1 MSSHDMLHG
10 EYNCESTLN
19 LGDVVNAEQKGVA
32 IDDTTFEHCADQ
44 IPTRWPNTKQN
55 ITTMRLFKPWGMT
68 QPKFFHGDMRK
79 AWAGL
84 KTFAKASGARFLV
97 GISVTCQRHNDEKEW
112 AAGQEFIKYV
122 GAEHIMGVAVGNEID
137 LQVGGS
143 NRGCLHDLW
152 HNGGYLKTFIER
164 VAEFDGL
171 LPQLKSLPV
180 TAVLSMNS
188 MDGKPFTKK
197 VTNFL
202 KGVYAKFGDRFAMSI
217 NVYAQFSGGLAQAGC
232 HKAALIGSK
241 FTMDEPAGFTPNVV
255 KDLRDRMKMLGQ
267 SDGKLWLGEIGWATH
282 AYCVLKCHEGC
293 NSQATQQTYYTN
305 FLKWDLSAADIKV
318 DHVFYFTLRDSSVF
332 GQTEAF
338 GLISKCG
345 SRHCK
350 FQR

>member
-1 MSSHDMLHG
+1 MPHV

-19 LGDVVNAEQKGVA
+19 LGEVINAEHKGIA

-44 IPTRWPNTKQN
+44 IPTRWPNTKLN
-55 ITTMRLFKPWGMT
+55 ITSMRLFKPWGMT
-68 QPKFFHGDMRK
+68 EPKFFHGDMRK
-79 AWAGL
+79 AWVGL
-84 KTFAKASGARFLV
+84 KAFAKASGARFLV

-112 AAGQEFIKYV
+112 AAGQEFIRYV
-122 GAEHIMGVAVGNEID
+122 GADHIMGVAVGNEID

-152 HNGGYLKTFIER
+152 HNGGYFKTFVKRI
-164 VAEFDGL
+164 AEFDGL
-171 LPQLKSLPV
+171 LPELKSLPV

-202 KGVYAKFGDRFAMSI
+202 KSVYEKFGDRFVMSI

-241 FTMDEPAGFTPNVV
+241 FSMDEPAGFTSNVV
-255 KDLRDRMKMLGQ
+255 KDLRERMKMLGQ
-267 SDGKLWLGEIGWATH
+267 SHGKLWLGEIGWATH
-282 AYCVLKCHEGC
+282 AYCVLKCYEGC
-293 NSQATQQTYYTN
+293 NSQATQQQYYKN
-305 FLKWDLSAADIKV
+305 FLHWDLSAADTKA